1 MGVQSDLLE
10 EGVFLEDG
18 AFLDDGILLLVAL
31 LGPISLFDAYD
42 WFLKLVI

>member
-1 MGVQSDLLE
+1 MRVQGDLLE

-18 AFLDDGILLLVAL
+18 AFIDDGMLMLVAF
-31 LGPISLFDAYD
+31 LGSISLFDAYD